1 MFKLKRILLIL
12 TLFPSLIFL
21 EKKAIYG
28 ACKDLY
34 CKNSDKKYNLNFN
47 KLKIRVKQDE
57 LIRIENNIYARLI
70 NKRVTGILEFKYFGI
85 NDLFSSL
92 LEKDI
97 DITEKNKK
105 DLFYEIESDV
115 QYSIDNVFYA
125 EGDVQVKLE
134 NGILRAN
141 KIKFDKDL
149 NVLTADGN
157 VEFNRGPQYFIADFF
172 EYNFLD
178 KSGFVNNIYG
188 VIDFSSF
195 RSDFNFKNFEIKK
208 EVCSSEE
215 NNILDLPSQIA
226 LLSSSNIRLKNKV
239 SLDAFEFN
247 LSSIRKW
254 RFKSKKIILGDNKFN
269 SKKIYFT
276 NDPFNKAQFILKSN
290 DFSAEV
296 IDNQTQLESKSTFL
310 IFDDKLTLPIGRR
323 TIRDK
328 DFNATWGIGYD
339 AKDKDG
345 LYIKRE
351 FPFVNSDERWHLDI
365 KQYFLLQ
372 RALKGKSIA
381 FREQDSSVF
390 SDNISTDI
398 NYADYFSLGAN
409 FKGKIFDWSLD
420 KKLDIKTFNSERF
433 YDAFSADVNL
443 VKTLYSK
450 TFINRNKV
458 KDNCS
463 YLKDDSQEFNNLRV
477 ALGFYGTYDKNDIY
491 TAYGNKLF
499 TTYFYKDDDV
509 NKKYE
514 LIFDIGEYQGKNKQN
529 SELLNLKR
537 YGIVSSFEDEYKI
550 LNLKSNSNALGKYKF
565 TPKTVNQGIFIKA
578 IVGSGYYKYS
588 NDAYQSVISI
598 GIGPKLVY
606 GNLNKKL
613 LDYTDISV
621 IPKFKSKSGS
631 SPFTFDDFGDNSIID
646 FDINQQIFGPIIFGY
661 QGSLNI
667 NDANE
672 NYGKFSNKNFSLGVK
687 RRAYTIKLSY
697 TPQDKITFLGF
708 DIFNFNYKNFSPK
721 F

>member
-1 MFKLKRILLIL
+1 MFKLKRGFLIL
-12 TLFPSLIFL
+12 TLFPSLILL
-21 EKKAIYG
+21 ETKVIYG
-28 ACKDLY
+28 ACKDLH
-34 CKNSDKKYNLNFN
+34 CKNSDNKYNLNFD
-47 KLKIRVKQDE
+47 KLKIRESKEEFID
-57 LIRIENNIYARLI
+57 IENNAYERII
-70 NKRVTGILEFKYFGI
+70 NKRVSGILEFKYFGI

-92 LEKDI
+92 QEKDI

-105 DLFYEIESDV
+105 DLFYEIESDI

-157 VEFNRGPQYFIADFF
+157 VQYKRGPQYFIADFF
-172 EYNFLD
+172 EYNFLE
-178 KSGFVNNIYG
+178 KSGIVNNIYG

-195 RSDFNFKNFEIKK
+195 SNDLNWKNFEIKK
-208 EVCSSEE
+208 EACSPEE
-215 NNILDLPSQIA
+215 NNLLDLPSQIS
-226 LLSSSNIRLKNKV
+226 LLSTSNIRLKNKV
-239 SLDAFEFN
+239 SLNAFEFD
-247 LSSIRKW
+247 LSSITKW
-254 RFKSKKIILGDNKFN
+254 RFKSKEIILGDNEFN

-276 NDPFNKAQFILKSN
+276 NDPFNEAQFILKSN

-296 IDNQTQLESKSTFL
+296 IDNQTQFESKSTFL
-310 IFDDKLTLPIGRR
+310 IFDDKLTLPIGRK
-323 TIRDK
+323 TLRDK

-345 LYIKRE
+345 LYLKRE
-351 FPFVNSDERWHLDI
+351 FPFVNSDESWNIDI
-365 KQYFLLQ
+365 RQYFLLQ
-372 RALKGKSIA
+372 RAFKGKSNV
-381 FREQDSSVF
+381 FREKDSSVF

-398 NYADYFSLGAN
+398 NYADYFGLGAN
-409 FKGKIFDWSLD
+409 LKGKIFDWSLN
-420 KKLDIKTFNSERF
+420 KKIDIKTFNSERF
-433 YDAFSADVNL
+433 YDAFSVDVDL

-463 YLKDDSQEFNNLRV
+463 YLKNDSQEFNNLSV
-477 ALGFYGTYDKNDIY
+477 GLGFYGTFDKDDIY

-499 TTYFYKDDDV
+499 TTYFYKNDDV

-514 LIFDIGEYQGKNKQN
+514 LILDAGEYQGKNKKN
-529 SELLNLKR
+529 NELLKLKR
-537 YGIVSSFEDEYKI
+537 YGIVSSIEDEYKI
-550 LNLKSNSNALGKYKF
+550 LNLKSNINKLEKYKF
-565 TPKTVNQGIFIKA
+565 TPKNVNQGIFIKA

-588 NDAYQSVISI
+588 NDDSQSVISI

-613 LDYTDISV
+613 LDYTDIAV
-621 IPKFKSKSGS
+621 IPKFKYKSGS
-631 SPFTFDDFGDNSIID
+631 SPFTFDDFGNDSIID
-646 FDINQQIFGPIIFGY
+646 FDINQQIFGPIFLGY

-667 NDANE
+667 NNANE
-672 NYGKFSNKNFSLGVK
+672 DYGKFSNKNFSLGVK
-687 RRAYTIKLSY
+687 RRAYAIKLSY

-708 DIFNFNYKNFSPK
+708 EIFNFNYKNFSPK